1 MSSQSQTCSCWACQE
16 QKTALYSGH
25 FSRGLNSQQATLRDE
40 VKSPSGTINK
50 LAYCLL
56 SEGWIPQ
63 CSSATTQS
71 TECAGIPW
79 GPPRH
84 VCGTWGARGTDADK
98 RADAPAACAL

>member
-1 MSSQSQTCSCWACQE
+1 MSLQSQTCSCWACQE
-16 QKTALYSGH
+16 YKTALYSGH

-63 CSSATTQS
+63 CSSATTRS
-71 TECAGIPW
+71 PEYAGIPW

-84 VCGTWGARGTDADK
+84 VCGTWAARGTDADK
-98 RADAPAACAL
+98 RADAPAARSV